1 MIYFYIKN
9 IKRTSKRYF
18 RWNFR
23 KHAIE
28 KAFFYAEKIGKN
40 KVPNLWPLR
49 QILYSLR
56 RALDTET
63 INDISGYSKNTF
75 SEKIKNWNTKK
86 DILIFINDNYRDI
99 ISEFNF
105 LINQSY
111 IFQFGFNKLN
121 ILVKKNTSEE
131 RIEV

>member
-1 MIYFYIKN
+1 M
-9 IKRTSKRYF
+9 
-18 RWNFR
+18 
-23 KHAIE
+23 
-28 KAFFYAEKIGKN
+28 
-40 KVPNLWPLR
+40 R

-111 IFQFGFNKLN
+111 INFNSFKGFNKLN
-121 ILVKKNTSEE
+121 ILVRKKHFG
-131 RIEV
+131 RFFL